1 MSLHQLRIAWGASL
15 LIACGGG
22 PPPSQPTVA
31 PPRAPIPRTR
41 GPSCRA
47 VADRMAAV
55 IGEHAPSEPEGDIHA
70 HALYEL
76 RCDTDS
82 WTDEARSC
90 LATISSDD
98 EADGCLRLLDGDQR
112 RRLADDRA
120 RLAADRVDAH
130 E

>member
-1 MSLHQLRIAWGASL
+1 
-15 LIACGGG
+15 
-22 PPPSQPTVA
+22 
-31 PPRAPIPRTR
+31 
-41 GPSCRA
+41 
-47 VADRMAAV
+47 MAAV
-55 IGEHAPSEPEGDIHA
+55 IGEHMPSEPDGDIHA

-76 RCDTDS
+76 RCDTDG

-98 EADGCLRLLDGDQR
+98 EADGCLRLLDRDQR
-112 RRLADDRA
+112 RRLAGDRA